1 MTVNVNEI
9 KKTRCTIKR
18 QHRTNEYNSSLW
30 ISFACCPPEDN
41 VVLLRFQSDEFKDE
55 FGACREGSH
64 ESLNFKR
71 EIKLLSH
78 QINEQFIT
86 L

>member
-1 MTVNVNEI
+1 MTVNVNEM

-30 ISFACCPPEDN
+30 ISFACCLPEDN
-41 VVLLRFQSDEFKDE
+41 VVLLRFQSVHVIKDE
-55 FGACREGSH
+55 LGACREGSH

-78 QINEQFIT
+78 
-86 L
+86 